1 MIDEYLEVADV
12 GEAALCISEL
22 SAALEAHD
30 GHAPLVE
37 QLVNKAL
44 EGSERQRDL
53 VPLLLGALVE
63 KEQLS
68 AARVEAGW
76 ALSLEFA
83 EDLQLDIPKVAGFYG
98 TMLGASALAGA
109 LPLSYVVRGTEHLV
123 ECGMAAS
130 VVGSALQLVAAR
142 LPDAAAARAMV
153 GGAAI
158 DATKLLAADASMGE
172 WLERHGI
179 AELGAELGDTDI

>member
-1 MIDEYLEVADV
+1 MRPP
-12 GEAALCISEL
+12 
-22 SAALEAHD
+22 
-30 GHAPLVE
+30 HATD
-37 QLVNKAL
+37 
-44 EGSERQRDL
+44 QRATL
-53 VPLLLGALVE
+53 PVVYTL
-63 KEQLS
+63 
-68 AARVEAGW
+68 
-76 ALSLEFA
+76 
-83 EDLQLDIPKVAGFYG
+83 KVAGVFH
-98 TMLGASALAGA
+98 SP
-109 LPLSYVVRGTEHLV
+109 PLSYVVRGTEHLV

-158 DATKLLAADASMGE
+158 DATKLLVADASMGE